1 MLAVLRQRNFALV
14 WFAGLISLTGDWFLM
29 VARPLVVYELTGSV
43 AATAL
48 AAASRLLPQL
58 LLGSVAGVFVDR
70 WDRRRTMLIC
80 NLLLGCGLLP
90 LVLVRSADWL
100 WILYLQSIVQ
110 SILAQFLR
118 PAENAFLPRLVRE
131 AELVPANA
139 LNGLN
144 NNLARLVGPPL
155 GGLAVAAWGL
165 TGAALIDA
173 ASFFVAAGMLA
184 LIKIDGR
191 AVRSAASD
199 LLPDHVAA
207 RAWTTMWRDLATGL
221 TLVRRN
227 RLIAVIFL
235 FWAVSGIGEGL
246 FSALFAP
253 FVTTVLHGGSVA
265 FGTIVAAQAVGGLVG
280 SVAIGHLGKGISPGK
295 LLGLGAIGL
304 GAIDL
309 CTINAHRVAPG
320 ILLPVICMVIVGIP
334 GAGIDVGATT
344 LIQTGI
350 SDEYRGR
357 IFGAIGAMGAL
368 SMLAGTALA
377 GALGDRLGIVTL
389 LNVEGALFIAAGF
402 AVLAVVASAA
412 TAKLAGRADPV
423 PEAGHPAGSSG

>member
-14 WFAGLISLTGDWFLM
+14 WFAGLISLTGDWFLI
-29 VARPLVVYELTGSV
+29 VARPLVVYQLTGSV

-58 LLGSVAGVFVDR
+58 FLGSVAGVFVDR
-70 WDRRRTMLIC
+70 WDRRRTMLAC
-80 NLLLGCGLLP
+80 NILLGCSLLP
-90 LVLVRSADWL
+90 LVFVRSADWL
-100 WILYLQSIVQ
+100 WLLYLQSIVQ

-118 PAENAFLPRLVRE
+118 PAENALLPRLV
-131 AELVPANA
+131 AEPDLVPANA

-155 GGLAVAAWGL
+155 GGLAVATWGL

-173 ASFFVAAGMLA
+173 ASFFIAAGMLA
-184 LIKIDGR
+184 LVQIDGR
-191 AVRSAASD
+191 VVRSTTADAA
-199 LLPDHVAA
+199 PDHLPA
-207 RAWTTMWRDLATGL
+207 RALTKMWRDLATGL
-221 TLVRRN
+221 ALVRQN

-253 FVTTVLHGGSVA
+253 FVTTVLQGGSVA

-280 SVAIGHLGKGISPGK
+280 SAAIGHIGKRISPGK
-295 LLGLGAIGL
+295 LLGYGALGL

-320 ILLPVICMVIVGIP
+320 LLLPVIFMVLVGIP
-334 GAGIDVGATT
+334 GSGIDVGSTT
-344 LIQTGI
+344 LIQTTVA
-350 SDEYRGR
+350 DEYRGR
-357 IFGAIGAMGAL
+357 IFGAISATGAL
-368 SMLAGTALA
+368 FMLVGTALA
-377 GALGDRLGIVTL
+377 GTLGDRLGIVAL
-389 LNVEGALFIAAGF
+389 LNVEGFLFVASGF
-402 AVLAVVASAA
+402 VVLAVVASAA
-412 TAKLAGRADPV
+412 TAKITDRAHPA
-423 PEAGHPAGSSG
+423 PEASL

>member
-14 WFAGLISLTGDWFLM
+14 WFAGLISLTGDWFLI
-29 VARPLVVYELTGSV
+29 VARPLVVYQLTGSV

-58 LLGSVAGVFVDR
+58 FLGSVAGVFVDR

-80 NLLLGCGLLP
+80 NILLGCCLLT
-90 LVLVRSADWL
+90 LTLVRSADWL
-100 WILYLQSIVQ
+100 WLLYLQSIVQ
-110 SILAQFLR
+110 SVLAQFLR
-118 PAENAFLPRLVRE
+118 PAENALVPRLVNE
-131 AELVPANA
+131 ADLVPANA

-155 GGLAVAAWGL
+155 GGLVVAVWGL

-173 ASFFVAAGMLA
+173 ATFFIAAGMLA
-184 LIKIDGR
+184 LVQVDGR
-191 AVRSAASD
+191 VVRATTADAA
-199 LLPDHVAA
+199 PDHRPA

-221 TLVRRN
+221 ALVRHN
-227 RLIAVIFL
+227 PLLAVVAL

-246 FSALFAP
+246 FSSLFAP
-253 FVTTVLHGGSVA
+253 FVTTVLEGGSVG

-280 SVAIGHLGKGISPGK
+280 SAAIGHIGRFIAPGK

-320 ILLPVICMVIVGIP
+320 LLLPLLFMVLVGLP
-334 GAGIDVGATT
+334 GSGIDVGSTT
-344 LIQTGI
+344 LIQTTVA
-350 SDEYRGR
+350 DEYRGR
-357 IFGAIGAMGAL
+357 IFGAISAMGAF
-368 SMLAGTALA
+368 SMLVGTALA
-377 GALGDRLGIVTL
+377 GTLGDRLGIVTL
-389 LNVEGALFIAAGF
+389 LNVEGALFVAAGF
-402 AVLAVVASAA
+402 VVLTVVASATTA
-412 TAKLAGRADPV
+412 TIADRARPA
-423 PEAGHPAGSSG
+423 PEARR